1 MVMIICSRKP
11 ATLQDISDF
20 EKKIQS
26 ILPNDY
32 KDFLI
37 KFNGGRPLP
46 ASFKFFSDRTD
57 ASSVD
62 QFLSLGK
69 EKNSNLEKYY
79 YNYKNRIPSGFIPI
93 AHDAGGNLVIMKL
106 KNEDNQIYFWDHEL
120 EADEGENPNMEN
132 VYLICKS
139 FSDFINNLYEE
150 EI

>member
-1 MVMIICSRKP
+1 MIICSRKP
-11 ATLQDISDF
+11 AALQDISDF

-37 KFNGGRPLP
+37 KFNGGRPFP

-69 EKNSNLEKYY
+69 EKIATLKSIILIIK
-79 YNYKNRIPSGFIPI
+79 IGFHQVLFPLPMMQ
-93 AHDAGGNLVIMKL
+93 GVTLL
-106 KNEDNQIYFWDHEL
+106 L
-120 EADEGENPNMEN
+120 
-132 VYLICKS
+132 
-139 FSDFINNLYEE
+139 
-150 EI
+150 